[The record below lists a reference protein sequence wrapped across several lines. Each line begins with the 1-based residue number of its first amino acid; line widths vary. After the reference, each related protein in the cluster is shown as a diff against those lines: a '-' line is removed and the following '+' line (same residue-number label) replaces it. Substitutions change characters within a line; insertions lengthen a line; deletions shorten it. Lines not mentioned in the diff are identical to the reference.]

1 MNALVYTALL
11 WLSERFQPCCYRQL
25 AIVLS
30 TDLVKPKAVAVL
42 ERRCIEALAHNLPHA
57 RGDNLLT
64 FILIFLFPI
73 FSLHELEFTAC
84 YAYNRNV
91 MPDVIKFPT
100 SFGFA

>member
-1 MNALVYTALL
+1 MNALVSTARL

-42 ERRCIEALAHNLPHA
+42 ERRRIEALAHNLPHA

-64 FILIFLFPI
+64 FILIFFFFLCFLFMN
-73 FSLHELEFTAC
+73 LNLL
-84 YAYNRNV
+84 
-91 MPDVIKFPT
+91 
-100 SFGFA
+100 FGTRTTGT